1 MAKKKQII
9 SAKVP
14 TDQIYF
20 NLYNLEGSVD
30 SIVDGLR
37 ETEKKVEALGYTNV
51 RITIWN
57 HYDETVVEL
66 YGDRE
71 ETDQEYKTRLEN
83 EKLNR
88 QRREQAKAAEELKN
102 SPEYEEYLKLKEKFG

>member
-1 MAKKKQII
+1 MAKKQII

-14 TDQIYF
+14 QDKVYF
-20 NLYNLEGSVD
+20 SLYDLEGSFE
-30 SIVDGLR
+30 SIIEGLR
-37 ETEKKVEALGYTNV
+37 ETEKKIEALGYTNA
-51 RITIWN
+51 RLSIWN

-83 EKLNR
+83 EKLTR
-88 QRREQAKAAEELKN
+88 QRRAQAKAAEELKN
-102 SPEYEEYLKLKEKFG
+102 SPEYQKYLELKEKFG